1 MTDQDIIS
9 PAQAQTLHGL
19 FLERVRRSPDKV
31 AYRHFLHHAWHD
43 ITWREMSLEV
53 GRWQAALSQLGL
65 QSGDRVAIMLRNCP
79 QWIVFDQAALSLGLV
94 VVPLYTVDRPGNV
107 AIMLQDSGAK
117 VLFFESAE
125 QWQAL
130 RTVSDQLNDIECFIS
145 LHSLHNHH
153 EPRLQS
159 AQALLP
165 VAAPLMPYTF
175 CKTHTLATIIYTS
188 GTTGKPKGVML
199 SHANLL
205 ANAHATLGVFPVRTD
220 DVFLSFLPL
229 SHALER
235 TLGYYLTVMAG
246 AEVAFARSIPQ
257 LPEDLQ
263 TIRPTLLIS
272 VPRVYERILTTINHK
287 LAASS
292 GVARALFQLT
302 VAVGWARFE
311 YQQGRGAWQVRLALW
326 KVLDSLVARKV
337 LLRLG
342 GNLRSAFSGGAALSP
357 DISRV
362 LIGLGLPI
370 VQGYGLTETSPVVTA
385 NRLDNNIPD
394 SVGKPIQDV
403 QVRLDQQS
411 VLWVKGVNVMQGY
424 WQNPEAT
431 RAVLDADGWL
441 NTGDIASIHHT
452 GHIQITGRVKE
463 IIVMSNG
470 EKISPSDM
478 EMAISQDPLFEQ
490 VMIYGEGQPYL
501 IAIVVL
507 NLNTWL
513 DFAHEIGVRPDMLEA
528 FTDSRVQGKILK
540 RISLSLNNFPSYAYI
555 RRVLLLQEPWSVEN
569 GFLTPTLKLKR
580 DLVIQHYAVQIQKL
594 YERH

>member
-31 AYRHFLHHAWHD
+31 AYRHFVHHAWHD

-107 AIMLQDSGAK
+107 AMMLQDSGAK
-117 VLFFESAE
+117 VLLFESAE

-145 LHSLHNHH
+145 LHALHNHH

-272 VPRVYERILTTINHK
+272 VPRVYERILTTISHK

-326 KVLDSLVARKV
+326 KILDRLVARKV

-342 GNLRSAFSGGAALSP
+342 GRLRAAFSGGAALSP

-370 VQGYGLTETSPVVTA
+370 VQGYGLTETSPVATA
-385 NRLDNNIPD
+385 NRLDNNIPN

-470 EKISPSDM
+470 EKISPCDM

-507 NLNTWL
+507 NLNAWL
-513 DFAHEIGVRPDMLEA
+513 DFAHEIGVRPDMVEA

-555 RRVLLLQEPWSVEN
+555 RRVLLLQESWSVEN

>member
-31 AYRHFLHHAWHD
+31 AYRHFVHHAWHD
-43 ITWREMSLEV
+43 LTWREMSLEV
-53 GRWQAALSQLGL
+53 ARWQVALSKLGL

-79 QWIVFDQAALSLGLV
+79 QWIMFDQAALSLGLV

-107 AIMLQDSGAK
+107 AMMLQDSGAK
-117 VLFFESAE
+117 VLLFESAE

-130 RTVSDQLNDIECFIS
+130 RTVRDQLNDIVCFIS
-145 LHSLHNHH
+145 LHPLHNHD

-159 AQALLP
+159 AQTLLP
-165 VAAPLMPYTF
+165 ASAQLLPYAF
-175 CKTHTLATIIYTS
+175 YKAHTLATIIYTS

-199 SHANLL
+199 SHANVL
-205 ANAHATLGVFPVRTD
+205 ANAHATLGAFPVRTD

-229 SHALER
+229 SHTLER
-235 TLGYYLTVMAG
+235 TLGYYLTLMAG

-263 TIRPTLLIS
+263 VIRPTLLIS
-272 VPRVYERILTTINHK
+272 VPRVYERILTSINHK
-287 LAASS
+287 LASS
-292 GVARALFQLT
+292 NSVSRALFKLT
-302 VAVGWARFE
+302 VAIGWAHFE
-311 YQQGRGAWQVRLALW
+311 HQQGRSTWHMRLLLW
-326 KVLDSLVARKV
+326 HVLDRLVAQKVLQ
-337 LLRLG
+337 RLG
-342 GNLRSAFSGGAALSP
+342 GNLRAAFSGGAPLPP
-357 DISRV
+357 DIARV

-370 VQGYGLTETSPVVTA
+370 VQGYGLTETSPVITA
-385 NRLDNNIPD
+385 NRLDHNLPNT
-394 SVGKPIQDV
+394 VGKPIQDV
-403 QVRLDQQS
+403 QVRLDPQN
-411 VLWVKGVNVMQGY
+411 VLWVKGANVMQGY

-431 RAVLDADGWL
+431 RGVLDADGWL
-441 NTGDIASIHHT
+441 NTGDIASLSHT

-478 EMAISQDPLFEQ
+478 EMAISHDPLFEQ

-507 NLNTWL
+507 NLTTWQH
-513 DFAHEIGVRPDMLEA
+513 FAHEIGVRPDMVEA

-540 RISLSLNNFPSYAYI
+540 RISLSLNNFPSYAHI
-555 RRVLLLQEPWSVEN
+555 RRVLLLQEAWSIEN

-580 DLVIQHYAVQIQKL
+580 EVVMQRYAAQIQKL
-594 YERH
+594 YERY